1 MGLQRRPAEL
11 NLDIVEVEVEMIIR
25 ASARV
30 VVWDRMTHMGP
41 PDKLA
46 ELLEGQDMVLKELL
60 EAWAKMIPMEIVDK
74 VEVLAPAKTLNMVWA
89 PDELAPKSKEA
100 MAQEV
105 VTPAMMTVA
114 TKAAKAVKAVRIPQA
129 ASSCRRLAPCSAIR
143 VWSRRAARSVNRLV
157 MVAMITA
164 AITKEGSCGLPHC

>member
-1 MGLQRRPAEL
+1 
-11 NLDIVEVEVEMIIR
+11 
-25 ASARV
+25 
-30 VVWDRMTHMGP
+30 
-41 PDKLA
+41 
-46 ELLEGQDMVLKELL
+46 
-60 EAWAKMIPMEIVDK
+60 MIPMEIVDK

-114 TKAAKAVKAVRIPQA
+114 TKAVKAARIPQA
-129 ASSCRRLAPCSAIR
+129 ASSCRRLGPCSAIR

-157 MVAMITA
+157 MVAMITV